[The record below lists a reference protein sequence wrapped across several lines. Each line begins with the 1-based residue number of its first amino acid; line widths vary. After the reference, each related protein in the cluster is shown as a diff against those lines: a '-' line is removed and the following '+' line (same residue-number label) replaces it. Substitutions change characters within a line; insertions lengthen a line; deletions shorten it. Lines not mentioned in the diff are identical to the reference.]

1 MSRTAERPT
10 CLSARLKR
18 MADGEEPAPSA
29 PLPRAGAFA
38 DVYDQ
43 LIKLAAR
50 KLDRPISTRIR
61 TWEDETFEIRVWHK
75 YGVADG
81 EGHLKGVVRYHS
93 GEEKLSEA
101 LLEVIDGKKRLL
113 FERELSADR
122 VVADDATDTEW
133 PSRA

>member
-1 MSRTAERPT
+1 MSRISPEQGVPT
-10 CLSARLKR
+10 V
-18 MADGEEPAPSA
+18 PPSTEIG
-29 PLPRAGAFA
+29 P
-38 DVYDQ
+38 VYDR
-43 LIKLAAR
+43 LTELAAR

-75 YGVADG
+75 YGADG

-113 FERELSADR
+113 FERELSTDR
-122 VVADDATDTEW
+122 VVPDDATDTKK
-133 PSRA
+133 PSQI